1 MKEIKK
7 FRYNNFQVVI
17 SLYDPDTIDFTHI
30 PDSELVPIMKKVNFV
45 TQKSL
50 ENLLLDAQ
58 FFSREVGITN
68 FSDFRGQ
75 LERGTDKKRPHWQLF
90 VKSRLKTT
98 ASKVYKYLCQQLY
111 ETDSNPSLHVTEVR
125 SEEESTSYV
134 TKSGRLVLESSD
146 WYPGLISRRIAEANR
161 MLEDDDLMRE
171 IHEGKTRRPF
181 QTKLIDLVKSVP
193 DDRTVNWVACF
204 SGNSGK
210 SKLTKYLVTSG
221 LAISINMDSSRSMS
235 KTLILKARNYKSIY
249 GCPPPCVIIDQER
262 QVRGD
267 FLEGFYAILEGIKNG
282 NVESGFQCYDSFS
295 WENRNVHVLVLSNT
309 APQYNFLSIDRYK
322 VFEIL
327 PQELGF
333 ELRSASLD
341 PILVKYD
348 GRNVQFRYVST
359 SSHLKK
365 SNREDV
371 LDKLQNN
378 QDLSSEDS
386 LVNSKNYMG
395 LSALITQSEF
405 TIPENIRALVI
416 DENYKRN
423 QSKKH

>member
-1 MKEIKK
+1 MKETKK
-7 FRYNNFQVVI
+7 YRYNHFQVVI
-17 SLYDPDTIDFTHI
+17 NLYDPDTTNFSLIS
-30 PDSELVPIMKKVNFV
+30 DSELVPIMKKTQFV
-45 TQKSL
+45 TQKAL

-58 FFSREVGITN
+58 FMSRESGSTN
-68 FSDFRGQ
+68 FSDFSGQ
-75 LERGTDKKRPHWQLF
+75 LERGSEKKRPHWQLF
-90 VKSRLKTT
+90 LKTRLKTT
-98 ASKVYKYLCQQLY
+98 ASKVHKYLCQQLY
-111 ETDSNPSLHVTEVR
+111 GVDSNPTILVTEVKDV
-125 SEEESTSYV
+125 EESTTYV
-134 TKSGRLVLESSD
+134 IKSGRLILESSD
-146 WYPGLISRRIAEANR
+146 WYPGFISKRIAEANR
-161 MLEDDDLMRE
+161 ILEDDDLMRE

-221 LAISINMDSSRSMS
+221 LAISVNMDSSRSMS
-235 KTLILKARNYKSIY
+235 KTLILKARNYQNIY

-282 NVESGFQCYDSFS
+282 IVESGFQCWDSYS
-295 WENRNVHVLVLSNT
+295 WGNKNVHVIVLSNT
-309 APQYNFLSIDRYK
+309 APQYNFLSTDRYK

-327 PQELGF
+327 PKEF
-333 ELRSASLD
+333 NFDLRSAIIN

-348 GRNVQFRYVST
+348 GRNVQYRYQSSST
-359 SSHLKK
+359 EIEEADTEPILCCEDKEKK
-365 SNREDV
+365 M
-371 LDKLQNN
+371 KIQ
-378 QDLSSEDS
+378 
-386 LVNSKNYMG
+386 NYMG

-405 TIPENIRALVI
+405 TIPEHIRALI
-416 DENYKRN
+416 LEENEKRN